1 VRRIIMRKIIGYFD
15 GTESALLTNL
25 VCEGYDTL
33 PVSNGFDNHGI
44 NVRIINNENRVD
56 VLVGYLHKIYSP
68 EGSTPAGA
76 VTYQDVFH
84 VCRTFDIPLVLQ
96 VDGDL
101 HDKARALMAD
111 APPCVL
117 FVDPKDA
124 LNKVRQL
131 LEQPSGCSD

>member
-1 VRRIIMRKIIGYFD
+1 MRKIIGYFD
-15 GTESALLTNL
+15 GTDSALLTGL

-33 PVSNGFDNHGI
+33 PVSNGFDNHGL
-44 NVRIINNENRVD
+44 NVRIVNNENRVD

-101 HDKARALMAD
+101 HDKARALMVD
-111 APPCVL
+111 APPSVL
-117 FVDPKDA
+117 FVDPSES
-124 LNKVRQL
+124 LRTIRQL
-131 LEQPSGCSD
+131 LEHPGEGSD

>member
-1 VRRIIMRKIIGYFD
+1 MRKIIGYFD

-33 PVSNGFDNHGI
+33 PVSNGYDNHGM
-44 NVRIINNENRVD
+44 NVRIINNENRID

-117 FVDPKDA
+117 FVDPSDSLK
-124 LNKVRQL
+124 KVREL
-131 LEQPSGCSD
+131 LEQPSECSGEEAG